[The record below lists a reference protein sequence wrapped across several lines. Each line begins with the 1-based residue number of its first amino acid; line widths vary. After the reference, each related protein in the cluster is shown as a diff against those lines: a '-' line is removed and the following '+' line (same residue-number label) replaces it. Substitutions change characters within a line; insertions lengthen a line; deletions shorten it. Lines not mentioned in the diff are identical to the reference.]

1 MIDDNSVLKTLIT
14 FFDKVFSDKYDSFE
28 ETINNF

>member
-14 FFDKVFSDKYDSFE
+14 FYDEVFSYKKDSFE